1 MEELKEK
8 TVSTFSLPEEIVT
21 VKFIPRRRGMAANV
35 SDDHIVSGNMMSKA
49 VKKFYAPLQ
58 KNGKIVNVLTNE
70 EKEHLE
76 QLTRLNLSS
85 YGTFWEEFFVS
96 LRKDDASNRFDMS
109 NPIDY
114 MSVRLL
120 EKVEDEIAPNWE
132 SRNKKASYIFA
143 ITKEDELF
151 DSKKSKLDVKKDA
164 FKAYAKLEDDRDTL
178 ISILKL
184 LSNKPISS
192 DSKLNWLQG
201 KVEEYV
207 DTEPG
212 KFLAVVNDPYFQ
224 TKALINKGID
234 AGIVLKK
241 GNRYSTVDGLD
252 LAFQGQVSSFAN
264 AVTYLDDP
272 KNQEVRALIEARI
285 NNSK

>member
-85 YGTFWEEFFVS
+85 YGTFWEEFYVS

-234 AGIVLKK
+234 AGIILKK